1 MSRPTHHDEH
11 KQFER
16 ATKRNSR
23 PRTKNRPEYADAE
36 MGFVTGVDR
45 GRYTVLVSD
54 GFLPSVAEGVRPAQ
68 NHGSSS
74 DDGEM
79 IEFAQA
85 AELASGARTL
95 FAMKARELN
104 RERIVVGDR
113 VLLVG
118 DTTGSPDAL
127 ARIVKIAT
135 RTSVLRRTADDN
147 DPYERVVVAN
157 ADQLMIVVALADPP
171 PRIGMIDRAVVAAYE
186 AGIDATLVL
195 TKADLGSPSELQSL
209 YESAG
214 VRVIITKPARSVV
227 EERPQVSSR
236 NPQHDDSV
244 GFEMSHSDSSTDGK
258 KNTLPLDPASVAEV
272 LAALRGRVTVF
283 LGHSG
288 VGKSTLVNALVPGA
302 ARATGIVNEVTGRGR
317 QTSTSA
323 VALALPTGDGWVIDT
338 PGIRSLGIAHVQTE
352 QVVSAFPDLAII
364 ADEQCPRGCSHL
376 PDAPDCAL
384 DEWVS
389 SDVDP
394 EVNAA
399 RQQRL
404 ESLRRLLTARA
415 AAAESLER
423 HASIMERRAA
433 ASAKRKK

>member
-1 MSRPTHHDEH
+1 MTRPSHHDEH
-11 KQFER
+11 RAFER

-23 PRTKNRPEYADAE
+23 PRTKNRPEHASAE

-54 GFLPSVAEGVRPAQ
+54 VSGPSL
-68 NHGSSS
+68 S
-74 DDGEM
+74 DAVDAG

-85 AELASGARTL
+85 ADLAAGARSL
-95 FAMKARELN
+95 QAIKARELN
-104 RERIVVGDR
+104 RDRITVGDR

-118 DTTGSPDAL
+118 DTSGNDGAL
-127 ARIVKIAT
+127 ARIVRIAP

-147 DPYERVVVAN
+147 DPYERVIVAN
-157 ADQLMIVVALADPP
+157 ADQLMVVVALADPP

-195 TKADLGSPSELQSL
+195 TKADLGSPVELQEL

-214 VRVIITKPARSVV
+214 VRVIVTRPAQAPLV
-227 EERPQVSSR
+227 ESEVIASEAVQGVAKSL
-236 NPQHDDSV
+236 
-244 GFEMSHSDSSTDGK
+244 
-258 KNTLPLDPASVAEV
+258 TLDAESVAEV

-302 ARATGIVNEVTGRGR
+302 ARATGVVNETTGRGR

-323 VALALPTGDGWVIDT
+323 VALPLPTADGWVIDT

-352 QVVSAFPDLAII
+352 QVVAAFPDLTIV

-376 PDAPDCAL
+376 ADAPDCAL
-384 DEWVS
+384 DDWVE
-389 SDVDP
+389 SDPNPV
-394 EVNAA
+394 VMGA
-399 RQQRL
+399 RRLRL
-404 ESLRRLLTARA
+404 ESLRRLLAARA
-415 AAAESLER
+415 AAAVALEH
-423 HASIMERRAA
+423 HASKVERRSAA
-433 ASAKRKK
+433 APRRRK